1 VSTTDD
7 RAAENGPD
15 PGVFTI
21 TRTGQTSDP
30 LTVTFQLLGS
40 ATNGTDY
47 ETLATSATIPAGAA
61 TTTVTVTPRADLDV
75 EGNESVILSLSPGAD
90 YTIGSQGLAGLT
102 ITDSVVVTVAAIDPD
117 ASELGLDPGVFT
129 FTRSGGDQSAPL
141 VLTFARDGTASNAAD
156 FENIGFTVT
165 IPANQSSV
173 AVTIAP
179 LADNALEGPETV
191 LLTINP
197 SNAYTVGPPSG
208 PVTIADDPVIV
219 TLSAADAAASEAGP
233 DPGVFAFTRTGGNP
247 AAQLNV
253 FFALGG
259 TAANNGDFLLI
270 GGNIIIPAGQLS
282 ATLTITPRQDNNV
295 EAAET
300 VVVTLEPRPTYAI
313 GSPSTATITIADD
326 PAVVTVVATDPD
338 ASESGA
344 NPGVHGDPH
353 GREPGGRANRDRLA
367 GRHGI
372 QRLRLRL
379 AGRRQLR
386 GDDSGQSGVGDGHSD
401 ADPGWR
407 RRGSRNGDSHHQPES
422 GVHRRC
428 SGFGYRDDSGL
439 NFGATSMRLGP
450 PARSN

>member
-1 VSTTDD
+1 
-7 RAAENGPD
+7 
-15 PGVFTI
+15 
-21 TRTGQTSDP
+21 
-30 LTVTFQLLGS
+30 
-40 ATNGTDY
+40 
-47 ETLATSATIPAGAA
+47 
-61 TTTVTVTPRADLDV
+61 VTVTPRADLDV

-344 NPGVHGDPH
+344 NPGVFTVT
-353 GREPGGRANRDRLA
+353 RTGGNPAAALTVIVSRGGTASNGSDYGSLGGANFA
-367 GRHGI
+367 VTIPANQASATVTVTPI
-372 QRLRLRL
+372 Q
-379 AGRRQLR
+379 
-386 GDDSGQSGVGDGHSD
+386 DGVAEG
-401 ADPGWR
+401 
-407 RRGSRNGDSHHQPES
+407 PETVILTINPS
-422 GVHRRC
+422 PAFIVAAPA
-428 SGFGYRDDSGL
+428 S
-439 NFGATSMRLGP
+439 ATVTIVD
-450 PARSN
+450 